1 VTRTGHSTLLAVASL
16 IVAPAS
22 LIAQMAV
29 VPVAVTW
36 TPDPPVQGSLF
47 TLRVTSPVEAGVIDV
62 SAQVGGEPLHFTVVG
77 DGVREALAA
86 IPIGTEGQIEL
97 PLALLRLNGRT
108 DTMRVTI
115 PVQAGDYRLERLTVA
130 PRFGTPPDSATQAR
144 IRSEQQKAAAV
155 SRQSHAT
162 PRLWDGTVVR
172 PRETRITSRF
182 GDGREFNGQVQSR
195 HMGLDLA
202 GLAGA
207 PVKAAARGVVA
218 LVDAFFLAGNV
229 VYIDHGQGLVSAYFH
244 LSRQD
249 VAAGDTV
256 EAGQVIGQVGA
267 TGRVTGPHL
276 HWVVRYGSITV
287 SPLSLLALADSAQ
300 SRGR

>member
-1 VTRTGHSTLLAVASL
+1 MTRPTHSGLLALVSLVA
-16 IVAPAS
+16 APAS
-22 LIAQMAV
+22 LIAQMTV

-47 TLRVTSPVEAGVIDV
+47 TLRVTSPAEAGVIDV
-62 SAQVGGEPLHFTVVG
+62 SARFGGEPLHFTVVG

-86 IPIGTEGQIEL
+86 IPIGTDGEIEL
-97 PLALLRLNGRT
+97 PLTLLRLNGRT
-108 DTMRVTI
+108 DTVRVII

-130 PRFGTPPDSATQAR
+130 PQFGTPPDSATQAR

-155 SRQSHAT
+155 SRRSHST

-202 GLAGA
+202 GLTGA
-207 PVKAAARGVVA
+207 PVRAAARGVVA
-218 LVDAFFLAGNV
+218 LVDEFFLAGNV
-229 VYIDHGQGLVSAYFH
+229 IYIDHGRGLISAYFH

-300 SRGR
+300 SRDR